1 MARRKAPNN
10 GRIGNSAMDPD
21 AITAPHA
28 APDGMKRSSTT
39 MALRQQGGGLLQ
51 LRLGRA
57 AQAQGLGA
65 AFGLAFNALLIYAAS
80 QAGTAQYF
88 PSSFLDATLWLL
100 PLFVGAVIG
109 VDAVSRKWTPYRGYR
124 SSRHFVL
131 SLSGLVLA
139 VLGMVL
145 VGLDIVRIT
154 TLDIAYIMYP
164 LSVSTISLVLLSMAD
179 TWQGWGGRKIVSTV
193 AALTPAILM
202 FFWVFLGIDPKP
214 GPTGNPLLA
223 VLFYSIMALAAEI
236 SGSMLHIIASST
248 ATAEREILTA
258 SDLKLAQM
266 QSSLKEFQKALDFR
280 QRGLDE
286 KDAIME
292 SDRKDLEDEL
302 AKAATQTSDLRAQA
316 DELERKDRTI
326 QDFEKRVSAS
336 SAQIDARAEQLKLKE
351 GDLSAAESQIEKGR
365 KEIAA
370 REAAVIDREKEL
382 KRLGIE
388 VTATQRDLEVRS
400 KDAVQMEDR
409 LKRDDTL
416 LGTRHKALLKKEK
429 EIQLGESQLKLRS
442 EQVDATM
449 SPDDAQRIREMKDW
463 EEKLLGKEKELGTL
477 EVELR
482 TLEDEIKERYDKA
495 THKEKRSVEDRRHVE
510 AKEKELIAREQMI
523 SDKESAIEAGK
534 AEIERLRTNVKES
547 STRLKERESEY
558 VGLLTTTKVQQA
570 TATSNEGAVNARQ
583 AALDARQKKLDEMEA
598 KLRREIDDRSR
609 ETREILQMK
618 KEIDRREQELT
629 VMTLELETKKQQ
641 TRAAGSTP
649 GVKDMT
655 RDEGLSRWQEEL
667 QSRADE
673 LARREYQLKK
683 EMAAKEQALRAQVQA
698 GMTEGIEEVVIEE
711 KKERVKSG
719 TTRLDD
725 LLYGGIPFN
734 ANLLFVGPPYV
745 GKEVMIHNFIAE
757 GLKKG
762 VPAVLITTSKPPAEV
777 AKDMAPILPTFVE
790 YEQLGLV
797 HWIDCSGTTP
807 SSGKPLRDKSTW
819 RVNGPTDFEAI
830 LKVVNELDASFK
842 GKYQYFRLAFLT
854 LSSCIGADQSAALS
868 FVQKLVNRLRQT
880 KAVAAYALERGM
892 HTDQQVESLEHFVDG
907 AIHFKSEKQKTML
920 QVIGLGE
927 SQTRD
932 WVPYKHSNKAVLIG
946 SFQLERIR

>member
-1 MARRKAPNN
+1 
-10 GRIGNSAMDPD
+10 
-21 AITAPHA
+21 
-28 APDGMKRSSTT
+28 
-39 MALRQQGGGLLQ
+39 MALFKR
-51 LRLGRA
+51 
-57 AQAQGLGA
+57 
-65 AFGLAFNALLIYAAS
+65 NK
-80 QAGTAQYF
+80 T
-88 PSSFLDATLWLL
+88 WHC
-100 PLFVGAVIG
+100 
-109 VDAVSRKWTPYRGYR
+109 
-124 SSRHFVL
+124 HFVVN
-131 SLSGLVLA
+131 GQ
-139 VLGMVL
+139 
-145 VGLDIVRIT
+145 R
-154 TLDIAYIMYP
+154 
-164 LSVSTISLVLLSMAD
+164 
-179 TWQGWGGRKIVSTV
+179 
-193 AALTPAILM
+193 
-202 FFWVFLGIDPKP
+202 
-214 GPTGNPLLA
+214 
-223 VLFYSIMALAAEI
+223 
-236 SGSMLHIIASST
+236 
-248 ATAEREILTA
+248 
-258 SDLKLAQM
+258 
-266 QSSLKEFQKALDFR
+266 FR
-280 QRGLDE
+280 QSLGT
-286 KDAIME
+286 KDW
-292 SDRKDLEDEL
+292 
-302 AKAATQTSDLRAQA
+302 
-316 DELERKDRTI
+316 
-326 QDFEKRVSAS
+326 
-336 SAQIDARAEQLKLKE
+336 
-351 GDLSAAESQIEKGR
+351 
-365 KEIAA
+365 
-370 REAAVIDREKEL
+370 REA
-382 KRLGIE
+382 
-388 VTATQRDLEVRS
+388 Q
-400 KDAVQMEDR
+400 
-409 LKRDDTL
+409 
-416 LGTRHKALLKKEK
+416 
-429 EIQLGESQLKLRS
+429 
-442 EQVDATM
+442 
-449 SPDDAQRIREMKDW
+449 
-463 EEKLLGKEKELGTL
+463 
-477 EVELR
+477 
-482 TLEDEIKERYDKA
+482 
-495 THKEKRSVEDRRHVE
+495 